1 MNRYLGVLALIGLI
15 CMVGCDDDSDSSDG
29 DDSGGDS
36 VATTAYPGT
45 GIATADYIELG
56 RISAISRFRSGV
68 GHDYSDVFES
78 CRSMKHYY
86 FPREYP
92 VRIFSPVDGV
102 VDYVRDGGRG
112 MQIGI
117 GSGDRVFVLF
127 HVALSIPLAAGDS
140 VTAGQELGTHIG
152 SDTYSDI
159 AVREDDRYLSF
170 FEVMDDTVFAAY
182 QARGVA
188 SRTAMI
194 ITRAERDADPL
205 SCSGETFASTGSIEN
220 WVDLL

>member
-1 MNRYLGVLALIGLI
+1 
-15 CMVGCDDDSDSSDG
+15 
-29 DDSGGDS
+29 
-36 VATTAYPGT
+36 
-45 GIATADYIELG
+45 
-56 RISAISRFRSGV
+56 
-68 GHDYSDVFES
+68 
-78 CRSMKHYY
+78 MKHYY

-127 HVALSIPLAAGDS
+127 HVALSISLAAGDS
-140 VTAGQELGTHIG
+140 VAAGQELGTHIG
-152 SDTYSDI
+152 SDTMSDI
-159 AVREDDRYLSF
+159 AVREDDRYLSY

-188 SRTAMI
+188 SRAVMI
-194 ITRAERDADPL
+194 ITEAARDAAPL

-220 WVDLL
+220 WVELH